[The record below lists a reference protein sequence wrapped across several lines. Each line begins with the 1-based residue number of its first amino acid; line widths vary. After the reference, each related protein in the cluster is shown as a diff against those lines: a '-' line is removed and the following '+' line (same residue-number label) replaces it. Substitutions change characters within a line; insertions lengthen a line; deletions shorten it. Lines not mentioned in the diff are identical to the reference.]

1 MTTPTTVQSARTAR
15 SLHTMPVPW
24 TDGSYAWCR
33 PSARC
38 STGKTLATS
47 WSQSG
52 RSRLAMATARSTDR
66 DDDDP
71 FAYVRHAMKRP
82 PAHGSREIPTA
93 QISPHGRSRI
103 AATIARRPPE
113 LSSRGKTAHSRP
125 IRRRRACATDLAR
138 PPLPAGQDAKC
149 RRPEARAVRDEIRM
163 QPVARLWRPGVVM
176 IGWVP

>member
-1 MTTPTTVQSARTAR
+1 
-15 SLHTMPVPW
+15 
-24 TDGSYAWCR
+24 
-33 PSARC
+33 
-38 STGKTLATS
+38 
-47 WSQSG
+47 
-52 RSRLAMATARSTDR
+52 MATARSTDR

-103 AATIARRPPE
+103 AATIA
-113 LSSRGKTAHSRP
+113 
-125 IRRRRACATDLAR
+125 TDLAR